1 MSRFGP
7 FLLFHCIVID
17 WIGRLE
23 LLTLLPQ
30 MGTKSFGH
38 FGYSIYP
45 LATQHS
51 IFPVATQHMSI
62 NVGLLHEEI
71 NDYTRQLTTTV
82 TAFSHLLT
90 FVQGRFFKTEE

>member
-17 WIGRLE
+17 WPFRTINSPTTNGD
-23 LLTLLPQ
+23 Q
-30 MGTKSFGH
+30 IVWS

-71 NDYTRQLTTTV
+71 NDYTRQLKTNV

-90 FVQGRFFKTEE
+90 GVQGRFFKTEE